1 MKNVAD
7 RPKGR
12 TYEAPKAQIVEI
24 SAPVVFCSSGIQGN
38 STESVGLD
46 YFIFP

>member
-12 TYEAPKAQIVEI
+12 TYEAPKAQIIEI
-24 SAPVVFCSSGIQGN
+24 SALVVLCGSALQGN
-38 STESVGLD
+38 STETVGLD
-46 YFIFP
+46 YFVFP

>member
-7 RPKGR
+7 RPKGQ
-12 TYEAPKAQIVEI
+12 TYEAPKTQIIEI
-24 SAPVVFCSSGIQGN
+24 SAPVVLCGSALKGN

-46 YFIFP
+46 YFTFP